1 MRHGVPVAILSLAL
15 FSPRPASGQD
25 AGQLEL
31 GVVGLWHNKTVLV
44 DGLRGFGGGARLGI
58 WLPLN
63 FSLEGEADLTTLTN
77 WAPPSARFVLLHAS
91 ASLLYN
97 VPIGGGSIYFRG
109 GYGKLRTSGACQ
121 IHSLPCPTF
130 GAATGAAGFRVPLG
144 SAVSLRG
151 EGMVRNRTTYDYTS
165 FGASLGLAVMPGGG
179 GRGSS
184 LDTDRDGV
192 ADRRD
197 RCPETPLGA
206 LVDSRGCPTD
216 HDGDG
221 VFDGLDRCPQTP
233 PGTTVDAFGC
243 AARDPLDAGDQP
255 AG

>member
-1 MRHGVPVAILSLAL
+1 VAILSLAL
-15 FSPRPASGQD
+15 LGAAPAAAQE

-63 FSLEGEADLTTLTN
+63 FSIEGEADLTSLTN
-77 WAPPSARFVLLHAS
+77 WAPPAARFTMLHLS
-91 ASLLYN
+91 GSLLYN

-109 GYGKLRTSGACQ
+109 GYGKLRASAACR
-121 IHSLPCPTF
+121 IHALPCPTF
-130 GAATGAAGFRVPLG
+130 GAATGAAGFRIPLSG
-144 SAVSLRG
+144 AVSLRG
-151 EGMVRNRTTYDYTS
+151 EGMLRSRTTYDYTS
-165 FGASLGLAVMPGGG
+165 FGASFGFAVMPGGG

-184 LDTDRDGV
+184 VDTDRDGV

-197 RCPETPLGA
+197 RCASTPLGA

-233 PGTTVDAFGC
+233 RGTAVDGFGC
-243 AARDPLDAGDQP
+243 AVRDPLDAGDQRT
-255 AG
+255 G